1 MHPNTGRDHARLAS
15 LAAVLFFFLWGLAV
29 VPCSTA
35 QTLVVPKFSSRGK
48 GAKRLASRAWKV
60 IAQELKKQGA
70 KMVSSRSYYK
80 KAKRMRIKR
89 SRSLRSRGVKRLA
102 KALNLDGVLIGSV
115 RRKGRRYRINF
126 TLRGANGSILLRKAY
141 RVRKRRLPRR
151 KATELAILIM
161 DKVTPAEAPTP
172 QPPPVAVETPPAAP
186 VADSGTEPKKN
197 LSDEFLPA
205 WARDKDKPAKNDTK
219 APPKKDTSK
228 SWNEEK
234 APAKSSPRKHGSV
247 NDALLAVGASFHHRA
262 GLNPRHEASLFPGL
276 RADGRMFLG
285 TFLDMPGVRDI
296 GFGGSFDMG
305 MGLEYGY
312 QDAEE
317 NWSASQMQWR
327 GELLYR
333 LAFDVTTSPAILF
346 KVGFGGTSCSIDSDA
361 VDVLDASYMAPYAG
375 LDIYLTLWP
384 PMIRFFA
391 SGSFLF
397 LVSPGGDLDG
407 SGMGFS
413 VMAGI
418 DVDLIDLVHVGLGY
432 DMTQYMID
440 AEGGGSFSDTY
451 QGFFIRAGVNFN

>member
-1 MHPNTGRDHARLAS
+1 MHPKTGRDHARLAT
-15 LAAVLFFFLWGLAV
+15 LAAVLFFFLGGLAV

-70 KMVSSRSYYK
+70 KMVSSKTYYR
-80 KAKRMRIKR
+80 KAKRMRIRR
-89 SRSLRSRGVKRLA
+89 SRSLKSRSVKRLA
-102 KALNLDGVLIGSV
+102 KALNLDAVLIGSV
-115 RRKGRRYRINF
+115 RRKGRRYRMNF
-126 TLRGANGSILLRKAY
+126 TLRGADGSILMRKAY
-141 RVRKRRLPRR
+141 RLRKRRMPRN

-161 DKVTPAEAPTP
+161 DKVTPAEAPP
-172 QPPPVAVETPPAAP
+172 VEPPPIVAETPPAAATP
-186 VADSGTEPKKN
+186 DNDTPPAKS

-205 WARDKDKPAKNDTK
+205 WARDKNKPADKKTEASTK
-219 APPKKDTSK
+219 ATSE
-228 SWNEEK
+228 SSTEAK
-234 APAKSSPRKHGSV
+234 APAKSSPRKQGSV

-276 RADGRMFLG
+276 RVDGRMFLG
-285 TFLDMPGVRDI
+285 TFLDMPGIRDI
-296 GFGGSFDMG
+296 GFGGFFDMG

-312 QDAEE
+312 QNAEE

-346 KVGFGGTSCSIDSDA
+346 KVGYGGTSCSIDSDA

-440 AEGGGSFSDTY
+440 AEGGGSYSDTY